1 MSTPTAPVALAD
13 ERTGSGSPL
22 VLIHGITE
30 DRTAFGTLTGKL
42 GEHFDVLAVDLRGHG
57 GSSNV
62 GPYDLETMA
71 ADVAQSVQ
79 RAWPDGPAPLVV
91 GHSLGG
97 AVATAYAAKYPTAG
111 VVNIDQSMDLG
122 AFQEMVRGAEPM
134 LRSDACGQ
142 VMIGLFEG
150 MYGAL
155 DTRRGR
161 PAASAA
167 RRPAGVGARRLG
179 RAVRPR
185 PARVGGARRP
195 GDQPPRP
202 VALPGDPR
210 QDPGPDYPAWLQQRV
225 PGATVELWADLG
237 HYPHLV
243 RPDEFVGTVVASPRP
258 SAEPRGG
265 SSAMPRGTAQHH
277 CPRQRTARH
286 RATHSIF
293 HPNGPTVVR
302 YADNEPTPVINPQR
316 HSIRFPRPSARL
328 DEGR

>member
-1 MSTPTAPVALAD
+1 M
-13 ERTGSGSPL
+13 
-22 VLIHGITE
+22 
-30 DRTAFGTLTGKL
+30 
-42 GEHFDVLAVDLRGHG
+42 LAVDLRGHG

-111 VVNIDQSMDLG
+111 VVNIDQSMDLA

-155 DTRRGR
+155 D
-161 PAASAA
+161 PAEADRLRALRDVRQESVL
-167 RRPAGVGARRLG
+167 GVWGVLFDL
-179 RAVRPR
+179 
-185 PARVGGARRP
+185 
-195 GDQPPRP
+195 DQPELAAHVDRVISHP
-202 VALPGDPR
+202 DPSPYLAIHG

-243 RPDEFVGTVVASPRP
+243 RPDEFVGTVVSF
-258 SAEPRGG
+258 
-265 SSAMPRGTAQHH
+265 AQ
-277 CPRQRTARH
+277 A
-286 RATHSIF
+286 
-293 HPNGPTVVR
+293 
-302 YADNEPTPVINPQR
+302 
-316 HSIRFPRPSARL
+316 
-328 DEGR
+328 